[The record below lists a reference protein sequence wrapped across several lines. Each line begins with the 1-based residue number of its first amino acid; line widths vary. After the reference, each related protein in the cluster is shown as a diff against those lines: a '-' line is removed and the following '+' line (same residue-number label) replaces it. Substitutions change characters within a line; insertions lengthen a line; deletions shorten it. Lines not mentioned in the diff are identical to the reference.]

1 MREKYAK
8 NTGSD
13 EIDDWELCELISSL
27 KSKNRFKRLNALF
40 IIENLNDKR
49 LIEPLI
55 ELTKENDRATKEY
68 ALYLL
73 AKIENHVLCGD
84 KVIKAFID
92 ALNDENPSIRSYAS
106 LVLGDFGDYAATKPL
121 ILALKDEDEG
131 VREEVMN
138 ALSNILISMGTRRVA
153 GKI

>member
-1 MREKYAK
+1 MRAKYDK

-13 EIDDWELCELISSL
+13 EVDDWRLGELIATL
-27 KSKNRFKRLNALF
+27 RSKNRFKRLNALF
-40 IIENLNDKR
+40 IIENSNDER
-49 LIEPLI
+49 FIGPLI

-73 AKIENHVLCGD
+73 AKIENQVIDGD
-84 KVIKAFID
+84 QVVEAFIE

-106 LVLGDFGDYAATKPL
+106 LMLGDFRDDAATTPL

-138 ALSNILISMGTRRVA
+138 ALSNILIGMGTRRVA